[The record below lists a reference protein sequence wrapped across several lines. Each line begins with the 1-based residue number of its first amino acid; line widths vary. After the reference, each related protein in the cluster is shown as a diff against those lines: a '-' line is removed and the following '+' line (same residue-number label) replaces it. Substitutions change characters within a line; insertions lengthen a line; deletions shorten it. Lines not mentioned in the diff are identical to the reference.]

1 MSKREVGRIRWL
13 SLAAAAGLGA
23 FVLYRTLRSDAVLAE
38 TVAVT
43 RGPLAVTVDEEG
55 KTEVHDRYVVAS
67 PITGRLTRI
76 RLIAGDSVR
85 EGAQVAEVRAQP
97 LDPRAREEAQARL
110 EGSIDAGHAA
120 AATVASATAALAQ
133 ARRELTRNEH
143 LAAGNA
149 ISTQVL
155 EQSRLAVQS
164 LEEQLRAA
172 QAGNARAAHEVEAA
186 RAALSASDPVTGGK
200 PIVVRSPVAGR
211 VLRVLQ
217 PSERVV
223 LVGTAL
229 LEIGNP
235 AHLDIVVEMLSEEAV
250 RVRVGDTMMVTNWGG
265 DSALVARVERVEPT
279 GFTKVSA
286 LGIEEQRVR
295 VVGAL
300 PRPPAALG
308 DGFRVETNTVL
319 WRGDSVLQVPST
331 ALFQHE
337 GAWQVFVLEGDRAR
351 ARPVRLG
358 RRGSSM
364 TGIEDGLAV
373 GDTVIR
379 HPSDRIADGVR
390 VRPLAEGR

>member
-1 MSKREVGRIRWL
+1 MGRTRWL
-13 SLAAAAGLGA
+13 LLGTA
-23 FVLYRTLRSDAVLAE
+23 VVLGTLVLYRSLRGGAVLVE

-43 RGPLAVTVDEEG
+43 RGPLAVTIDEEG

-76 RLIAGDSVR
+76 RLLAGDSVR
-85 EGAQVAEVRAQP
+85 EGDAVAEVRAQP

-110 EGSIDAGHAA
+110 EGSIDASRAA
-120 AATVASATAALAQ
+120 AAGVASARAALEQ
-133 ARRELTRNEH
+133 ARRELARNEH

-149 ISTQVL
+149 VSAQLL
-155 EQSRLAVQS
+155 EQSRLTVQS
-164 LEEQLRAA
+164 LEEQLHRAEA
-172 QAGNARAAHEVEAA
+172 QHEQANHEVEAA
-186 RAALSASDPVTGGK
+186 RSSLTAARPGGGTPMIVRAPV
-200 PIVVRSPVAGR
+200 SGR

-223 LVGTAL
+223 LVGTGL

-235 AHLDIVVEMLSEEAV
+235 AHLDVVVEMLSEDAV
-250 RVRVGDTMMVTNWGG
+250 RVRAGDTMMVTGWGG
-265 DSALVARVERVEPT
+265 DTALVARVERVEPT

-286 LGIEEQRVR
+286 LGVEEQRVR

-319 WRGDSVLQVPST
+319 WHGDSVLQVPST
-331 ALFQHE
+331 ALFQHD
-337 GAWQVFVLEGDRAR
+337 GTWQVFRHEGGRAR
-351 ARPVRLG
+351 ARPVRPG
-358 RRGSSM
+358 RRGSSV
-364 TGIEDGLAV
+364 TAIEDGLAV

-390 VRPLAEGR
+390 VRMLRP

>member
-1 MSKREVGRIRWL
+1 MGRTRWL
-13 SLAAAAGLGA
+13 LLVVAAVLGT
-23 FVLYRTLRSDAVLAE
+23 FILYRMLRRNPVLAE
-38 TVAVT
+38 TVTVT
-43 RGPLAVTVDEEG
+43 RGPLEVTIDEEG

-76 RLIAGDSVR
+76 RLLAGDSVR

-120 AATVASATAALAQ
+120 AATVAAAKAALVQ
-133 ARRELTRNEH
+133 ARRDLTRNEH

-149 ISTQVL
+149 VSTQVL
-155 EQSRLAVQS
+155 EQSRLTVQS

-172 QAGNARAAHEVEAA
+172 EAGNARAAHEVEAA

-200 PIVVRSPVAGR
+200 PIIVRSPVAGR

-223 LVGTAL
+223 LVGTGL

-235 AHLDIVVEMLSEEAV
+235 AHLDVVVEMLSEDAV
-250 RVRVGDTMMVTNWGG
+250 RVRVGDTMEITGWGG
-265 DSALVARVERVEPT
+265 DTALVARVERVEPT

-300 PRPPAALG
+300 ARPPAALG
-308 DGFRVETNTVL
+308 DGFRVETNTLL
-319 WRGDSVLQVPST
+319 WHGDSVLQVPST

-337 GAWQVFVLEGDRAR
+337 GAWQVFVLERGRAR
-351 ARPVRLG
+351 VRPVQIG
-358 RRGSSM
+358 RRASST

-379 HPSDRIADGVR
+379 HPSDKILDGVR
-390 VRPLAEGR
+390 VRSLR